1 MKTMNWML
9 RREIWEHKG
18 SLFWAPVVVAAIL
31 VFFTAASAGYGL
43 LMHGAGTFNAMIDG
57 RQVHISDF
65 REIPVAMRESIVQVA
80 GGSYL
85 AAAAPLFVMMA
96 FTIFFYC
103 LSALYDERRDRSVLF
118 WKSLPLS
125 DRATVLS
132 KVVTAAVVA
141 PVITTAVAL
150 LMALSL
156 LLIMGLF
163 FAFNGINLFGALLAT
178 PALYLAPLYVLGTLP
193 VYILWALP
201 TIGWLLMVSSW
212 AKSKVFLWAVGVPII
227 ALVIV
232 KWVDFLVTGNQ
243 GMNTGLTYFA
253 KEVVNRGLGGLV
265 PGIWFAFSA
274 PSAAMRPR
282 EHGIELDSVFAQSWM
297 TLAAPG
303 VWIGAAVGIAMI
315 VVAIRM
321 RRWRDE
327 G

>member
-1 MKTMNWML
+1 MKTLQWML

-31 VFFTAASAGYGL
+31 LIVTAGSAGYGL
-43 LMHGAGTFNAMIDG
+43 LAHGAHFTAMVDG
-57 RQVHISDF
+57 RQFYMSSF
-65 REIPVAMRESIVQVA
+65 RAMPAEMQVA
-80 GGSYL
+80 AVQFAANSYL
-85 AAAAPLFVMMA
+85 AAAMPLFIMMA
-96 FTIFFYC
+96 FTVFFYC

-118 WKSLPLS
+118 WKSLPMS
-125 DRATVLS
+125 DQMTVLS
-132 KVVTAAVVA
+132 KVLTAAVVA
-141 PVITTAVAL
+141 PVVTIAAALVLSLAL
-150 LMALSL
+150 LI
-156 LLIMGLF
+156 IMGAYL
-163 FAFNGINLFGALLAT
+163 ALNGVNLFGALLAT
-178 PALYLAPLYVLGTLP
+178 PALYLSPLFLIGMLP
-193 VYILWALP
+193 VYALWAMP

-243 GMNTGLTYFA
+243 GMNSGLVHVA
-253 KEVVNRGLGGLV
+253 REVVNRGLGGLV
-265 PGIWFAFSA
+265 PGIWFAFSDHTV
-274 PSAAMRPR
+274 AMRPG
-282 EHGIELDSVFAQSWM
+282 EHGVELGQVFAQSWM

-303 VWIGAAVGIAMI
+303 VWIGVAAGVAMI

>member
-1 MKTMNWML
+1 MKTLNWML
-9 RREIWEHKG
+9 RRELWEHKG

-31 VFFTAASAGYGL
+31 LFFTAASAGYGIM
-43 LMHGAGTFNAMIDG
+43 MHGGTINAVVDG
-57 RQVHISDF
+57 REVHISD
-65 REIPVAMRESIVQVA
+65 MREMPAPMREAIVQVA
-80 GGSYL
+80 GNSYL
-85 AAAAPLFVMMA
+85 AAAVPLFIMLA
-96 FTIFFYC
+96 FTVFFYC

-118 WKSLPLS
+118 WKSLPMS
-125 DRATVLS
+125 DQMTVLS
-132 KVVTAAVVA
+132 KVVTAAIVA
-141 PVITTAVAL
+141 PVITTVTAV
-150 LMALSL
+150 LMSLAL
-156 LLIMGLF
+156 LLIMGTYL
-163 FAFNGINLFGALLAT
+163 AFNGVNLFGILLAT
-178 PALYLAPLYVLGTLP
+178 PALYLAPLFLVGMLP

-212 AKSKVFLWAVGVPII
+212 AKSKVFLWAIGVPLI

-265 PGIWFAFSA
+265 PGIWFAFSEHTV
-274 PSAAMRPR
+274 AMRPGQ
-282 EHGIELDSVFAQSWM
+282 HGVELGTVFAQSWH

-303 VWIGAAVGIAMI
+303 VWIGAAAGVAMI

>member
-1 MKTMNWML
+1 MKTLNWML
-9 RREIWEHKG
+9 RRELWEHKG
-18 SLFWAPVVVAAIL
+18 SLFWAPVIVAAIL
-31 VFFTAASAGYGL
+31 LCFTAASAGYGA
-43 LMHGAGTFNAMIDG
+43 LMHGASINAIVDG
-57 RQVHISDF
+57 RAVHISDF
-65 REIPVAMRESIVQVA
+65 RDIPAPMRASIVEVA

-85 AAAAPLFVMMA
+85 AAAVPLFLMMA
-96 FTIFFYC
+96 FTVFFYC

-118 WKSLPLS
+118 WKSLPMS
-125 DRATVLS
+125 DQATVLS
-132 KVVTAAVVA
+132 KVLTAAVVA
-141 PVITTAVAL
+141 PLITTAVAVV
-150 LMALSL
+150 MSLSL

-163 FAFNGINLFGALLAT
+163 LAFNGVNLFSALLAT
-178 PALYLAPLYVLGTLP
+178 PSLYLAPFYILGTLP

-243 GMNTGLTYFA
+243 GMNGGLTYLA

-265 PGIWFAFSA
+265 PGIWFAFTRHDVT
-274 PSAAMRPR
+274 MRPGA
-282 EHGIELDSVFAQSWM
+282 HGVELGTVFTQSWM
-297 TLAAPG
+297 TLATPG
-303 VWIGAAVGIAMI
+303 VWIGAAAGIAMI
-315 VVAIRM
+315 CVAIRM

>member
-1 MKTMNWML
+1 MKTLNWML

-31 VFFTAASAGYGL
+31 LFFTAASAGYGML
-43 LMHGAGTFNAMIDG
+43 SHDMNFNATING
-57 RQVHISDF
+57 RHVTTTVLSQMPA
-65 REIPVAMRESIVQVA
+65 EMRTSIVKVA
-80 GGSYL
+80 GNSYL
-85 AAAAPLFVMMA
+85 AASVPLFLVMT
-96 FTIFFYC
+96 FTVFFYC

-118 WKSLPLS
+118 WKSLPMS
-125 DRATVLS
+125 DQMTVFS
-132 KVVTAAVVA
+132 KVLTAAVVA
-141 PVITTAVAL
+141 PIITIAAAVVMSLAL
-150 LMALSL
+150 LLVLGVL
-156 LLIMGLF
+156 LATHGV
-163 FAFNGINLFGALLAT
+163 NLFGALLAT
-178 PALYLAPLYVLGTLP
+178 PALYLSPLYILGTLP

-232 KWVDFLVTGNQ
+232 KWVDFLITGNQ
-243 GMNTGLTYFA
+243 GMNSGLTYVA

-265 PGIWFAFSA
+265 PGIWFAFSKTTA
-274 PSAAMRPR
+274 TMRPG
-282 EHGIELDSVFAQSWM
+282 EHGVELDTVFTQSWS

-303 VWIGAAVGIAMI
+303 VWIGAAIGIAMI
-315 VVAIRM
+315 FVAIRM